1 MVEKLTYGDF
11 NAGDNARE
19 GTSVSRIVLVT
30 GGGTGLGKAVA
41 VRFRADG
48 DTVIITGRN
57 TAQLETTAKEIDA
70 MAITC
75 DATDPRQVTR
85 MAAGVGADLDV
96 LVNMAGGNTDFAR
109 AGGQPEDLE
118 EVSAAWRANLDANLL
133 SAVLTTTA
141 VLGKLRAGGSIINVS
156 SIGAEHASTS
166 YGAAKAALAAW
177 TAGLSAEV
185 GQRGLT
191 ANAISPGYIAET
203 GFFRDRLTEQ
213 RRAALIAA
221 THDGRAGQ
229 PGDIAETAYF
239 LASGG
244 ARHITGQTLHVNGGA
259 HTTR

>member
-1 MVEKLTYGDF
+1 M
-11 NAGDNARE
+11 
-19 GTSVSRIVLVT
+19 SRIVLVT

-48 DTVIITGRN
+48 DTVIITGIARHLKSHR
-57 TAQLETTAKEIDA
+57 QRDRRDGDHLRREQ
-70 MAITC
+70 
-75 DATDPRQVTR
+75 DPRQVTR
-85 MAAGVGADLDV
+85 IAPLGSARTWTCSSTWRAATPTSPGPAGSPRTWKRWPRPGGRTWTPTCSARYSPRPPSSAGCARAADL
-96 LVNMAGGNTDFAR
+96 
-109 AGGQPEDLE
+109 
-118 EVSAAWRANLDANLL
+118 
-133 SAVLTTTA
+133 
-141 VLGKLRAGGSIINVS
+141 NVS
-156 SIGAEHASTS
+156 SIGAEYASTS

-191 ANAISPGYIAET
+191 ANVISPGYIAET
-203 GFFRDRLTEQ
+203 GFFRGRLTEQ
-213 RRAALIAA
+213 RRAALIGA

-239 LASGG
+239 LASAG